1 VNIKGQVAVITG
13 AGSGIGQAVAVSLAK
28 RGVKALGLV
37 DRNESVR
44 TVAEMINEENGDGK
58 KIAEPFLGDTTD
70 EVFQKQ
76 TFDRIGGEYGTPTI
90 CVPAAGI
97 TRDEIAAKIDKVTG
111 RAVLYPRDT
120 FRLVVEVNLI
130 APIYW
135 ALEMVGRIA
144 EARHRSGLGRWKPE
158 EGIQGSVVF
167 IGSISSQGIPGQIAY
182 SSTKAGLEGAEATLT
197 KEAIFHGVHAAIVHP
212 GFTNTPMVRV
222 LGEEYIKK
230 NILPY
235 TRLGRLIEPS
245 EIAEAICFLIS
256 NSEVSGQL
264 WADAG
269 WHPPF

>member
-1 VNIKGQVAVITG
+1 MNIKGQIAVITG

-76 TFDRIGGEYGTPTI
+76 TFDRMGGEYGTPTI

-111 RAVLYPRDT
+111 RALLYPRDT

-144 EARHRSGLGRWKPE
+144 EARHRGGLGRWKPE

-264 WADAG
+264 GADAG

>member
-1 VNIKGQVAVITG
+1 MNIKGQIAVVTG

-37 DRNESVR
+37 DRSESVR
-44 TVAEMINEENGDGK
+44 TVAELINEENGEGQ
-58 KIAEPFLGDTTD
+58 KIAEPFIGDVTD
-70 EVFQKQ
+70 EKFQQ
-76 TFDRIGGEYGTPTI
+76 LTFDQIIDEYGTPTI

-97 TRDEIAAKIDKVTG
+97 TRDQLATKIDKETG
-111 RAVLYPRDT
+111 RAILYDRDT
-120 FRLVVEVNLI
+120 LRLVVEVNLI

-144 EARHRSGLGRWKPE
+144 EARHRSGLGRWRPE
-158 EGIQGSVVF
+158 EGVQGSVVF

-182 SSTKAGLEGAEATLT
+182 AATKAGLEGAEATLT
-197 KEAIFHGVHAAIVHP
+197 KEAIFYGVHAAIVHP

-222 LGEEYIKK
+222 LGDEYIKR

-245 EIAEAICFLIS
+245 EIADAICFLIS
-256 NSEVSGQL
+256 NSEVSGHL